1 MKRTP
6 VLGNLAQTHVRRLD
20 GMGGNHLAD
29 VWRVIKERGDAC
41 PVAAP
46 GFDEGRVVGT
56 PLVIELLL
64 LDLSWVSRH
73 PFAQLPTDAVQ
84 AVAHPMH
91 QAKLHGR
98 LGVHR
103 FNGFGEILQAICA
116 GDEESR

>member
-1 MKRTP
+1 MFADSMAWGAIT
-6 VLGNLAQTHVRRLD
+6 LQ
-20 GMGGNHLAD
+20 MSGGSSKNG
-29 VWRVIKERGDAC
+29 VMRC

-84 AVAHPMH
+84 AVAHLMH
-91 QAKLHGR
+91 QAKLHAR

-103 FNGFGEILQAICA
+103 FNGFGEILHAIRA